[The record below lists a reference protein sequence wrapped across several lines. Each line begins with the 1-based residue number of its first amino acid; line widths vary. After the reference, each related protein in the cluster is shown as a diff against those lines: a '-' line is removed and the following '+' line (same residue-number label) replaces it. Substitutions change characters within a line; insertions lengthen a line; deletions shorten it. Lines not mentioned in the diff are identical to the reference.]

1 MILNVYSKNGI
12 KTYTISETDVEKIE
26 KIFFNGK
33 EIVITDKKS
42 LLEIIDYLRDASK
55 SMIETVNR
63 VKDFFPMLDDLSG
76 IIEEIDSMTSMLIED
91 IYQMIE
97 AIDEK
102 NHDIVTKET
111 ETDNK
116 VSNSNIIDMSLLNT
130 VVDDYIDNYFDKA
143 TYILLGRDD
152 IADVLKHYSK
162 WLANKK

>member
-63 VKDFFPMLDDLSG
+63 VRDFFPMLEDLSG
-76 IIEEIDSMTSMLIED
+76 ITEEIDSMTSILIED

-97 AIDEK
+97 VIDQKNTEK
-102 NHDIVTKET
+102 VSK

-116 VSNSNIIDMSLLNT
+116 VRDSNIIDMPLLNT
-130 VVDDYIDNYFDKA
+130 VIDDYIDNYFDKA

-162 WLANKK
+162 WLANK

>member
-97 AIDEK
+97 VIDEK
-102 NHDIVTKET
+102 NRDIVTKET

-162 WLANKK
+162 WLANK